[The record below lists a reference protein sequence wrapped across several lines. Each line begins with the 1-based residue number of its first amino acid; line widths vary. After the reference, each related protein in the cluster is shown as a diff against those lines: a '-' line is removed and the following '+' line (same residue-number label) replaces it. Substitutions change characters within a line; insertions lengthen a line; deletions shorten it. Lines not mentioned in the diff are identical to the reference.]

1 MSEVPGMDR
10 AITPRNTQA
19 TAEPPQTRETLLAA
33 AARPDAIVSVALA
46 GVLAARWR
54 QRGTEFLPLYG
65 LDVDATR
72 NLVASLFPG
81 VESVLPRGPVQIPH
95 EFDDALELGD
105 LLDML
110 LEHRTVAD
118 DDSRWLAHAVTTSC
132 VGADHLWQ
140 DMNLPSRAVLSK
152 LLHGAFTSLAARNV
166 RDMKWKKFFYL
177 CLCERAQIRVC
188 KAPSCGACDDYTF
201 CFGPET

>member
-1 MSEVPGMDR
+1 MSEVSDWICAPVVRD
-10 AITPRNTQA
+10 ASPA
-19 TAEPPQTRETLLAA
+19 AEPPPTRDVLIAA
-33 AARPDAIVSVALA
+33 AARPDAVVSIALA
-46 GVLAARWR
+46 GVHAARWR
-54 QRGTEFLPLYG
+54 QRGMDFLPLYG
-65 LDVDATR
+65 LDAAATR
-72 NLVASLFPG
+72 HLVASLFPG
-81 VESVLPRGPVQIPH
+81 VESMLPRGPLAVPH
-95 EFDDALELGD
+95 EFDAALELGD

-118 DDSRWLAHAVTTSC
+118 DDSRWLAYAVTTSC

-140 DMNLPSRAVLSK
+140 DMNLPSRAVLSQ